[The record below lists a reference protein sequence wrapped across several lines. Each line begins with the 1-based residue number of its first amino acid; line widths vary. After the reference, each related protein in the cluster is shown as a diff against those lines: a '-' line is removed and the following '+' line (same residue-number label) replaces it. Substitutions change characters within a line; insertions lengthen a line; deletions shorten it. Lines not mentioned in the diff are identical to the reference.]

1 VSRATSREYAVSPAT
16 CYDILLHKGLSHLP
30 GGCQPGM
37 RDPSGREAEG
47 GDRPRE
53 GSLAAVCLDFGG
65 VDVGLGLLDPGK
77 DLFEE
82 CLVLRLALLQPLIH
96 SLHVLA

>member
-1 VSRATSREYAVSPAT
+1 MNTWTWVGDTPTGHSEGCRCE
-16 CYDILLHKGLSHLP
+16 LSLGGLP